1 MRAGQLK
8 HLLSIERVTEI
19 QNSFG
24 EPIKEWQEIA
34 KVYGSIYPIRG
45 IERYMSMEK
54 HARATHE
61 INIRYISSIT
71 PKDRIIYQNRVFE
84 IISIFNLGERNRQL
98 KIIVEEQV

>member
-24 EPIKEWQEIA
+24 EPVREWQEVSKA
-34 KVYGSIYPIRG
+34 YGAIYPIRG

-54 HARATHE
+54 HAKATHE
-61 INIRYISSIT
+61 INIRYISIT

-84 IISIFNLGERNRQL
+84 IISILNLGERNRQL